1 MSSQVNSQRKS
12 NVFKSYLR
20 QNERQ
25 LKSKNVILQNNKFC
39 CIVMPECGFWNR
51 RNIFLLQLK
60 GLLMQL
66 FVSFFNISF
75 YIVCQRHNSSTY
87 LYPSIS
93 FYSWLAQYFM
103 GDCSLIKLLSRT
115 NFLFTGK
122 SLTLLYHFNIKQK
135 KRQNEMRKV
144 LKMQMQ
150 NMFWKVILF
159 AFLFIYLKLANINNE
174 LHTIK
179 LLLLK

>member
-66 FVSFFNISF
+66 FVSFF
-75 YIVCQRHNSSTY
+75 
-87 LYPSIS
+87 SI
-93 FYSWLAQYFM
+93 
-103 GDCSLIKLLSRT
+103 
-115 NFLFTGK
+115 
-122 SLTLLYHFNIKQK
+122 
-135 KRQNEMRKV
+135 
-144 LKMQMQ
+144 
-150 NMFWKVILF
+150 
-159 AFLFIYLKLANINNE
+159 FLFILFVKGIIVARICILPFLFILDLRNILWE
-174 LHTIK
+174 TALS
-179 LLLLK
+179 